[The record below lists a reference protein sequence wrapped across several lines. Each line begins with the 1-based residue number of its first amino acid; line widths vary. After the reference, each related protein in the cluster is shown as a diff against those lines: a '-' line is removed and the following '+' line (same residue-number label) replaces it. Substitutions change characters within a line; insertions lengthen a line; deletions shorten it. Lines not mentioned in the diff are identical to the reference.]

1 MERLLNSDS
10 QFNQT
15 EQLPPLLHT
24 ERPRYVSMEMQV
36 LLLDGHING
45 ILLDIWISNGNT
57 DVNNVNTFRESKRPR
72 TVTKKEQ
79 HQYEQYNCIVNEIS
93 VLTGH

>member
-72 TVTKKEQ
+72 TVTKK
-79 HQYEQYNCIVNEIS
+79 NNINMNSTIV
-93 VLTGH
+93 

>member
-72 TVTKKEQ
+72 TVTKK
-79 HQYEQYNCIVNEIS
+79 NNINMNSTIA
-93 VLTGH
+93 

>member
-45 ILLDIWISNGNT
+45 IPLDIWISNGNT

-72 TVTKKEQ
+72 TVTKK
-79 HQYEQYNCIVNEIS
+79 NNINMNSTIV
-93 VLTGH
+93 

>member
-36 LLLDGHING
+36 LLLDGHIHG
-45 ILLDIWISNGNT
+45 IPLDIWISNGNT

-72 TVTKKEQ
+72 TVTKK
-79 HQYEQYNCIVNEIS
+79 NNINMNSTIV
-93 VLTGH
+93 